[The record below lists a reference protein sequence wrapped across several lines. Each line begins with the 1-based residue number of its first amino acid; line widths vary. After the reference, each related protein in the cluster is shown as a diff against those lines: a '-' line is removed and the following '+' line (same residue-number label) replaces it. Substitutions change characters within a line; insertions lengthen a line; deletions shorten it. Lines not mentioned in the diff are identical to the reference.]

1 MDQDSGGQGDRDGAA
16 ARIGTIG
23 VVGAGTM
30 GGGIAQIAARGGLN
44 VVLIDQSESWLDRGL
59 AGITADLDR
68 LVAKERMTA
77 ERRDAILSRI
87 EGSTTFDH
95 LSSCDLVIEAVNESL
110 PTKTEVFAS
119 VSEIVEPNVILVSNT
134 SSISITALAGSV
146 PNPERVAGM
155 HFFNPVPVM
164 KLVEVIRGLQTSDE
178 TVATVTDL
186 AERIGKTPV
195 PVADAPGFVANRILL
210 PMINE
215 AVFCLAEG
223 VASAEDIDTVM
234 RLGASHPMGPLA
246 LADLIGLDV
255 CLGILEV
262 LHAEFG
268 DKYRPAPMLRQMV
281 AAGRLGRKSGA
292 GFHDY
297 GGS

>member
-59 AGITADLDR
+59 AAITADLDR